1 MFGVVG
7 QVMDNATPILKHNLD
22 QGLRQLLRKM
32 VECVQDQVQNQGL
45 VQVRITQYGEI
56 ILNKI
61 RDTFHNTL
69 AQWKSMLHN
78 MFCIIPNDMIVNKSI
93 TKIFF

>member
-22 QGLRQLLRKM
+22 QDLRQLLRKM

-45 VQVRITQYGEI
+45 VQVKVI
-56 ILNKI
+56 
-61 RDTFHNTL
+61 H
-69 AQWKSMLHN
+69 
-78 MFCIIPNDMIVNKSI
+78 
-93 TKIFF
+93 

>member
-56 ILNKI
+56 ILNE
-61 RDTFHNTL
+61 L
-69 AQWKSMLHN
+69 E
-78 MFCIIPNDMIVNKSI
+78 IPS
-93 TKIFF
+93 TKPWHSEKECFRICFV